1 MKLDH
6 KVSYIWKYTNEKFT
20 IEYSFAPDL
29 DSGDTL
35 NTCDVTIVD
44 DSGTDQTSSM
54 ISSVSVDSPKVYFDI
69 DAGTADTSYTIKIV
83 GVTTNLSTITYYLA
97 CEVFGSITLNSYIG
111 DNDANS
117 YVTLDEASKYI
128 RNRYKHT
135 DLWDTLTDEGKKRLL
150 IEAAKNIDSYNY
162 IGDRYYDSQALEF
175 PRDDHE
181 VVTGN
186 PATPITATS
195 FYNDSLYS
203 TSYGEYPND
212 YWKYGTCHITTG
224 TPVNDIVSIQSSNAT
239 NGKIVT
245 EQFSA
250 TPTINTEFIIFA
262 PIDAD
267 IKAAQCE
274 EALFLLQ
281 NADMEDIIGY
291 RDIGSE
297 YLKIGDVSVSFG
309 GGNQNKLVVSPKAKK
324 LMSRWMRKRLRYG
337 RA

>member
-1 MKLDH
+1 MKIDH
-6 KVSYIWKYTNEKFT
+6 TVNYLWKYSDEKFT
-20 IEYSFAPDL
+20 VEYSFENDIATG
-29 DSGDTL
+29 DSL
-35 NTCDVTIVD
+35 STCNVTIVD
-44 DSGTDQTSSM
+44 DSGTDQSSSM
-54 ISSVSVDSPKVYFDI
+54 ISSTSVTSPKVYFDI
-69 DAGTADTSYTIKIV
+69 AAGTVDTSYTIKLR
-83 GVTTNLSTITYYLA
+83 GTTANSKVITHYLTL
-97 CEVFGSITLNSYIG
+97 EVFGRITLNSYIG

-117 YVTLDEASKYI
+117 YITLDEASKYI
-128 RNRYKHT
+128 RNKYKHP
-135 DLWDTLTDEGKKRLL
+135 DLWDELTDEGKKRLL
-150 IEAAKNIDSYNY
+150 IEAAKNIDSFNFT
-162 IGDRYYDSQALEF
+162 GDRYYDSQTLEF

-203 TSYGEYPND
+203 TSYGVYPNN

-224 TPVNDIVSIQSSNAT
+224 TPVNDIVSIQSSDST

-250 TPTINTEFIIFA
+250 TPTTNTEFIIFA
-262 PIDAD
+262 PIDTD

-281 NADMEDIIGY
+281 NADMEDLLGY
-291 RDIGSE
+291 REMGADYI
-297 YLKIGDVSVSFG
+297 KIGDVSVSFG
-309 GGNQNKLVVSPKAKK
+309 TSTHSKLVISPKAKK
-324 LMSRWMRKRLRYG
+324 LISRWIRKRLRVG

>member
-1 MKLDH
+1 MKEDH
-6 KVSYIWKYTNEKFT
+6 STTYVSKDVDEIIVVTR
-20 IEYSFAPDL
+20 SFIDDL
-29 DSGDTL
+29 VSGDSVS
-35 NTCDVTIVD
+35 TCDITITD
-44 DSGTDQTSSM
+44 DSGTDYSSSM
-54 ISSVSVDSPKVYFDI
+54 IDNKVVNSPSVTFDVK
-69 DAGTADTSYTIKIV
+69 AGTADTSYIIKLKATTSNSRVIV
-83 GVTTNLSTITYYLA
+83 YYIA

-128 RNRYKHT
+128 RNKYKHP
-135 DLWDTLTDEGKKRLL
+135 DLWDELTDEGKKRLL
-150 IEAAKNIDSYNY
+150 IEAAKNIDSFNFT
-162 IGDRYYDSQALEF
+162 GDRYYDSQALEF

-195 FYNDSLYS
+195 FYSDSLYS
-203 TSYGEYPND
+203 TSYGVYPNN

-224 TPVNDIVSIQSSNAT
+224 TPVNDIVSIQSSDPI

-250 TPTINTEFIIFA
+250 TPTTNTEFIIFA
-262 PIDAD
+262 PIDVD

-281 NADMEDIIGY
+281 NADMEDLLGY
-291 RDIGSE
+291 REMGAD

-309 GGNQNKLVVSPKAKK
+309 TSTQSKLVISPKAKK
-324 LMSRWMRKRLRYG
+324 LISRWIRKRLRLG